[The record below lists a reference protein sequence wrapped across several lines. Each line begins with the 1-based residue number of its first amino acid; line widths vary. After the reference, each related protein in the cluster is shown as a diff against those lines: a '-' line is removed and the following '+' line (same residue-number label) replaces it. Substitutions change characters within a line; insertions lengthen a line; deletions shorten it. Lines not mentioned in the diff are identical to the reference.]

1 MGRRIRK
8 QTQGEIIYFHYADEG
23 LVGEFDGT
31 GNPIRLYGYQPDST
45 WTTNPIYQKT
55 AQGYAYYQNDHLGT
69 PQQLIQKSGAKVW
82 EGEMR
87 AFGELTMETGTWEN
101 RLRFPGQYYD
111 QETGNYYNYFRDYEP
126 TNGRYI
132 QSDPLGLKGGFNVFS
147 YAFLNPSIYR
157 DPLGLSACCDKTAG
171 NEDSWKEC
179 TQRASCVKRN

>member
-87 AFGELTMETGTWEN
+87 AFGELTMETGTWGFTQN
-101 RLRFPGQYYD
+101 LRTHQKRPIMAVEVCHA
-111 QETGNYYNYFRDYEP
+111 ETQKILR
-126 TNGRYI
+126 
-132 QSDPLGLKGGFNVFS
+132 
-147 YAFLNPSIYR
+147 
-157 DPLGLSACCDKTAG
+157 
-171 NEDSWKEC
+171 
-179 TQRASCVKRN
+179 